1 MVPVSQVGSPTE
13 SGSLSA
19 YSLILTFGR
28 GTSGFSLFPLSV
40 QLFKTEDLFCSYFC
54 YQALVA
60 VGLFGLSRG

>member
-19 YSLILTFGR
+19 YSSILTFGR
-28 GTSGFSLFPLSV
+28 GTSGFSPFALSA

-54 YQALVA
+54 CQALVA
-60 VGLFGLSRG
+60 VGLFGPLRG